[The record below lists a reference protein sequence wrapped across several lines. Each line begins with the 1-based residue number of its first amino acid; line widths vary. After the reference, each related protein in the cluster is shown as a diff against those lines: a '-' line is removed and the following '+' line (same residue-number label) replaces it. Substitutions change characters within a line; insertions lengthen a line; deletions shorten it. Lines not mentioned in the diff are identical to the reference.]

1 MGFKGGEQVIPED
14 DWYEVADDDS
24 AIEPAMLTMPL
35 YDEDG
40 NEIPEEELPWN
51 NMPDESIV
59 DDDSTDWSADD
70 EPEESLPSSKPDKR
84 RRNADKVRSSAE
96 LRKRIAQS
104 VREEAL
110 RRLELS
116 ARTMSEFQELVDW
129 YDREEESRMRRE
141 RRYETLRGDVPLES
155 GALPG
160 GHILPHS
167 MSQPTF
173 RQICRG
179 EFDDYLNTCLF
190 MMHDLTERAHLR
202 EIVMNLKLDHKEI
215 LFFLGIRLY
224 STQKLSELRGQ
235 TERNIRKVR
244 DTVQRRIHRKLY
256 AALTVLQQTGDEL
269 IHLEQDFLRDYTPT
283 KGRLSSGEES
293 V

>member
-1 MGFKGGEQVIPED
+1 MIPED
-14 DWYEVADDDS
+14 DWYDVAEDDS
-24 AIEPAMLTMPL
+24 AIEPSMLAMPL

-40 NEIPEEELPWN
+40 NEIPEEELLWN
-51 NMPDESIV
+51 NMTDESSV
-59 DDDSTDWSADD
+59 DDDSTDWSTYDSN
-70 EPEESLPSSKPDKR
+70 EPEESLPPSRPDKR

-96 LRKRIAQS
+96 LRKRIAQR

-155 GALPG
+155 GAIPG

-190 MMHDLTERAHLR
+190 AMHDLTERAHLR

-224 STQKLSELRGQ
+224 TTQKLAELRGQ

-244 DTVQRRIHRKLY
+244 DTVQRRIHRKLHT
-256 AALTVLQQTGDEL
+256 ALIALQETGDEL
-269 IHLEQDFLRDYTPT
+269 IHLEQDFLRDYTPP
-283 KGRLSSGEES
+283 KRRHSSDEEP